1 MVKDTK
7 YYDALGVSPSCNES
21 QLKKA
26 YYKLAKAYHPDKN
39 PEAGDKFKEISH
51 AYEVLSDPQKRG
63 VYDRLG
69 EEGLS
74 GDGASHMG
82 AEDLFSQLFGGG
94 MFGGGQRRQPSGP
107 RRGKDV
113 GHVLKVTLT
122 DLYCGKVSQ
131 LKLSKSVLCSKCEG
145 RGGKP
150 GAVKVCS
157 SCQGQGFKVV
167 IRQIGPMVQQ
177 AQVTC
182 DDCQGEGEM
191 VNKAD
196 RCGDCQGAKTV
207 SQSKVLEVHIEKG
220 MEDGTRIPFEGEGD
234 QAPGILPGSVI
245 IVLEQKPH
253 EFFQRKKNDLYYD
266 CKIPLVT
273 ALTGGQFSIRHLD
286 DRILL
291 VNILPGEFIKPGEV
305 KAIEGEGMPSLRHH
319 VKGNLYV
326 RFEVEF
332 PSSYWISP
340 ESLTQLAAIL
350 PAAEPIPSH
359 KDYEEVVLSAV
370 DPSQQARAQAG
381 GSADEDMEDEQ
392 HSHGPNVQCA
402 QQ

>member
-7 YYDALGVSPSCNES
+7 YYDVLSVSPDCSDG

-26 YYKLAKAYHPDKN
+26 YYKLAKQYHPDKN
-39 PEAGDKFKEISH
+39 PGAGDKFKEISH
-51 AYEVLSDPQKRG
+51 AYEVLSDPQKREI
-63 VYDRLG
+63 YDRHG

-74 GDGASHMG
+74 GEGGSGMS

-113 GHVLKVTLT
+113 GHSLKVSLE

-145 RGGKP
+145 RGGKA
-150 GAVKVCS
+150 GAVRVCS
-157 SCQGQGFKVV
+157 SCQGQGVKVV

-177 AQVTC
+177 TQVTC
-182 DDCQGEGEM
+182 NDCRGEGEII
-191 VNKAD
+191 NKAD
-196 RCGDCQGAKTV
+196 RCTGCQGQKTATEK
-207 SQSKVLEVHIEKG
+207 KVLEVHIEKG

-253 EFFQRKKNDLYYD
+253 ATFQRKKNDLYYD
-266 CKIPLVT
+266 AKISLST
-273 ALTGGQFSIRHLD
+273 ALTGGKFFITHLD
-286 DRILL
+286 KRNLL
-291 VNILPGEFIKPGEV
+291 VTILPGEVIRPGEV
-305 KAIEGEGMPSLRHH
+305 KAIEAEGMPSLRHH

-326 RFEVEF
+326 RFEIEF
-332 PSSYWISP
+332 PSPYWTSP
-340 ESLTQLAAIL
+340 ETLDQLSKLL
-350 PAAEPIPSH
+350 PPAEPLPQL
-359 KDYEEVVLSAV
+359 KDPEDVILSTV
-370 DPSQQARAQAG
+370 DPSQQARAEG
-381 GSADEDMEDEQ
+381 VHSSHEDIDEEQ
-392 HSHGPNVQCA
+392 HQGPGVQCA